1 MFNAILFAVIVM
13 LLVYML
19 IKFFGVWL
27 GCITSLVYLL
37 AIIFVPILAFLLLTA
52 AFAELVEIIL
62 NTFV

>member
-27 GCITSLVYLL
+27 GCITRLVYLL

>member
-19 IKFFGVWL
+19 IKFFGIWL